1 MTKLA
6 PARVAGMMMG
16 LFFVSISI
24 GDYLAGVAASL
35 YESMPL
41 PELFGVVACI
51 SFAAALVLVVLVKPT
66 VRLMG
71 GVK

>member
-16 LFFVSISI
+16 LWFRLYRHRRLPRRRVT
-24 GDYLAGVAASL
+24 SL
-35 YESMPL
+35 YESVSL
-41 PELFGVVACI
+41 PPSSGRRRRAFVAM
-51 SFAAALVLVVLVKPT
+51 AALIVLIKPT
-66 VRLMG
+66 VRLMS

>member
-16 LFFVSISI
+16 LFFVSLSI
-24 GDYLAGVAASL
+24 GDYLAGIAASL

-51 SFAAALVLVVLVKPT
+51 AFGAAAVLALLVKPT
-66 VRLMG
+66 VKLMS